1 MSSYRMTLASFRS
14 VARPAEFGDA
24 SGPYA
29 GQRVIVH
36 RDTLV
41 VDSVD
46 HQHVVMKTPAPPNY
60 NQRGSLVNRLVSFV
74 GLVV

>member
-1 MSSYRMTLASFRS
+1 MSYRMTLESFHN
-14 VARPAEFGDA
+14 VARPAEYGGPA
-24 SGPYA
+24 GPYK